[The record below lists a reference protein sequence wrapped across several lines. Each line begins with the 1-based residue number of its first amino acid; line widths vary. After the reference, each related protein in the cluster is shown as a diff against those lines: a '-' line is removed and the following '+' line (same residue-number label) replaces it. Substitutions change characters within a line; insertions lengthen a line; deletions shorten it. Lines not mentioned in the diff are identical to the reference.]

1 MINKK
6 EEKIIEEQAARQA
19 TVPPPAF
26 IKPVLDQSS
35 KEPPL
40 SPGEDRDR
48 IMAEFVETEAWKLI
62 KNYIEGKAVMLAQQ
76 LRESV
81 PGSSLEEV
89 GFRFMITD
97 QVNKFGRE
105 LINFVEMPAKVLKA
119 KKEHGELTRKQR

>member
-1 MINKK
+1 
-6 EEKIIEEQAARQA
+6 
-19 TVPPPAF
+19 
-26 IKPVLDQSS
+26 
-35 KEPPL
+35 
-40 SPGEDRDR
+40 
-48 IMAEFVETEAWKLI
+48 MAEFVETEAWKLI